1 VLTTLFAL
9 FALAWRFEPT
19 MVVVLFGVLRSV
31 LALNTE
37 KKLKKL
43 RKKRM
48 KKIDECNFE
57 VSPYFCTRNDGFV
70 IAIQKR

>member
-1 VLTTLFAL
+1 MDKILELFAENNYL
-9 FALAWRFEPT
+9 D
-19 MVVVLFGVLRSV
+19 
-31 LALNTE
+31 TE

-57 VSPYFCTRNDGFV
+57 VQP
-70 IAIQKR
+70 